1 MATKLRLQR
10 HGKKGKPF
18 YHIVAADA
26 RSKRDGK
33 FIEKIG
39 TYNPCTN
46 PATIDLNEDRAF
58 YWISVGAQ
66 PTDTARA
73 ILSYKGVLYKNH
85 LAKGVTKGALTQEQ
99 ADAKF
104 EAWKND
110 KKSIIDNKVSSLDKA
125 AQDKANAQFAA
136 EKKRNEERAAAIAA
150 ANTPPVEE
158 AEVAEETTEEVV
170 AEAPAT
176 EETVE
181 ETPAVEDATETPVA
195 EAPAEE
201 EKKDEA

>member
-33 FIEKIG
+33 FIEKLG

-85 LAKGVTKGALTQEQ
+85 LAKGVAKGALTQEQ

-104 EAWKND
+104 EAWKNE
-110 KKSIIDNKVSSLDKA
+110 KRTIIDTKVSSLDKA

-136 EKKRNEERAAAIAA
+136 EKKRNEERAAAIVA
-150 ANTPPVEE
+150 ANTPVEE
-158 AEVAEETTEEVV
+158 VAEVEVATEETTEEVV
-170 AEAPAT
+170 AEAT
-176 EETVE
+176 TVE
-181 ETPAVEDATETPVA
+181 EVAETPVA
-195 EAPAEE
+195 ETATEEAPSEE